1 VTAPGSVT
9 ACTASYLL
17 QGVHTT
23 DLNTPLP
30 PALGNDALDARGV
43 VGGGVG
49 AALRAVLRGSPTP
62 ATSRVSRMTQPRS
75 AMQTSL
81 AYPTWPPGRHR

>member
-1 VTAPGSVT
+1 VGVDPLSGPGFRSLE
-9 ACTASYLL
+9 A
-17 QGVHTT
+17 VHAGAV
-23 DLNTPLP
+23 
-30 PALGNDALDARGV
+30 PAGTHLERTRLAGNDALDARGV

-62 ATSRVSRMTQPRS
+62 ATSRVSRVTQPRS

-81 AYPTWPPGRHR
+81 AYPT

>member
-1 VTAPGSVT
+1 M
-9 ACTASYLL
+9 
-17 QGVHTT
+17 T

-30 PALGNDALDARGV
+30 PALGNDALDAVALQASAPYGARCCAEVRPRRRRGV
-43 VGGGVG
+43 
-49 AALRAVLRGSPTP
+49 
-62 ATSRVSRMTQPRS
+62 SRVTQPRS

>member
-1 VTAPGSVT
+1 M
-9 ACTASYLL
+9 
-17 QGVHTT
+17 T

-62 ATSRVSRMTQPRS
+62 ATSRVSRVTQPRS
-75 AMQTSL
+75 AMQSSL